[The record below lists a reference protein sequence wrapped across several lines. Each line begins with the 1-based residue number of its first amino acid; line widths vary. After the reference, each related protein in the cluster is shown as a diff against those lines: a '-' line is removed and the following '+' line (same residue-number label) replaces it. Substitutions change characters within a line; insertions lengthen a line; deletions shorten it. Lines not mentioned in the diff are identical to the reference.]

1 MNSPHHLRSSLCRM
15 VAGLML
21 SAVPALGNAEPAWDA
36 AAAAQYLETRLQWWR
51 DWDRSGRD
59 HGTKCVSCH
68 TTLPYT
74 LGMAA
79 LRSGAGLGSKAVPV
93 AELAMLDDVV
103 KRVYLW
109 NEVEPFYPDQT
120 RGIPKSSESR
130 GVESVLNALI
140 LATRDAERGY
150 LGADTRLAF
159 GHMWNQQMKAGA
171 LAGGWAWLNFSLEPF
186 ESPTAPYW
194 GATFAALAVARAPG
208 YLEEAANADALA
220 ALRGFLRSGLSE
232 APSLHTRALLLWAD
246 SLLQG
251 ILDAAQRQQ
260 SIELL
265 LAAQSSDG
273 GWSLPALAPW
283 QRVDGSALPQQS
295 DGYATALLAL
305 ALQEAGGPQAA
316 AAVARARVWLG
327 TYQDRSSG
335 EVPALSINK
344 ERTPDAVAY
353 WFMRDVATGLAL
365 LLMPAQNQFGQQD
378 G

>member
-1 MNSPHHLRSSLCRM
+1 MDSPHHLRSSLCRM

-171 LAGGWAWLNFSLEPF
+171 L
-186 ESPTAPYW
+186 
-194 GATFAALAVARAPG
+194 
-208 YLEEAANADALA
+208 
-220 ALRGFLRSGLSE
+220 
-232 APSLHTRALLLWAD
+232 
-246 SLLQG
+246 
-251 ILDAAQRQQ
+251 
-260 SIELL
+260 
-265 LAAQSSDG
+265 
-273 GWSLPALAPW
+273 
-283 QRVDGSALPQQS
+283 
-295 DGYATALLAL
+295 LAL